1 MDQTFTPGEA
11 IKTGWETMKKNFWFF
26 VGLLIVSGLVEVIPT
41 SIANIFKSRM
51 FVLYFILII
60 AAWVIQAIVKM
71 GLIKITLDVLD
82 KGKGEMG
89 DLFSRADRFI
99 NFILGAILYALIVIG
114 GLILLI
120 VPGIIWAIKYQY
132 FSYLIVD
139 KNMKPMEAIRKSGEI
154 TMGNKGN
161 LFVLGLLLCLI
172 NLAGLL
178 CLLIGLFA
186 TVPLTMVATAYVYR
200 KLMGEIAEPSI
211 SPQPAEPATTAGQIA

>member
-1 MDQTFTPGEA
+1 MATTFAPSEA
-11 IKTGWETMKKNFWFF
+11 VKVGWDTMKKNFWFF
-26 VGLLIVSGLVEVIPT
+26 VGLLIVSWIIQVIP
-41 SIANIFKSRM
+41 SGIANIFKTRM
-51 FVLYFILII
+51 FALYFILII

-82 KGKGEMG
+82 KGKGELG
-89 DLFSRADRFI
+89 DIFSQTDKLV
-99 NFILGAILYALIVIG
+99 NFILGSILYVLIVLG

-132 FSYLIVD
+132 FSYLIID
-139 KNMKPMEAIRKSGEI
+139 KNMKPMEAIKKSGEI

-186 TVPLTMVATAYVYR
+186 TIPLTMVATAYVYR
-200 KLMGEIAEPSI
+200 KLMGEVAENNAAPPVI
-211 SPQPAEPATTAGQIA
+211 EPTPVATI